1 MKEKY
6 LSVFPK
12 LLASSRVSGSLDPT
26 VSGRKEVA
34 RLPER
39 QMRKRTR

>member
-34 RLPER
+34 MEPVR
-39 QMRKRTR
+39 QMRKSAR